1 MPLRYVI
8 DKERRLVLTT
18 GWDRLTY
25 AQTKSLQDQLL
36 NDPDFDPKFN
46 QLIDLTALTGLGM
59 STEETKALASR
70 AVFSASSR
78 RAFVATNPAVFGMC
92 RLYEASHH
100 GWDEHAQVRVFSDR
114 DAALKWLGLE
124 AAGDPI
130 KSGHEGEEREDC

>member
-70 AVFSASSR
+70 TVFAPSSR

-100 GWDEHAQVRVFSDR
+100 GWGEHAEVRVFSDR
-114 DAALKWLGLE
+114 DAALEWLGVE
-124 AAGDPI
+124 AIGDPV
-130 KSGHEGEEREDC
+130 KSGRERDESKDC